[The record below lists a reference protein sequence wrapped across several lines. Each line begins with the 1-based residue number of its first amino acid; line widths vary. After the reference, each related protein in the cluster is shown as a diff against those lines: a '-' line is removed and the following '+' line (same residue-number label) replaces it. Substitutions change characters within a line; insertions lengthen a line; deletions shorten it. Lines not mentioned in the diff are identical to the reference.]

1 MMLVEIFKQ
10 FRWKIS
16 LALSFVLVEKL
27 AWIIEPTLFG
37 KVIDAMIDALSDPSH
52 PSPVQP
58 IAIWIG
64 AFVLNSGMGTLHR
77 SVGERIYLNMYI
89 AITTRITTLAKQV
102 GDSVSRT
109 AGRAELS
116 REFISFFQYR
126 LPEMIEQG
134 FDIIGAVVALAF
146 FDYRLAV
153 ACLVLGI
160 PLSLFGRTYNRKV
173 LSLQRS
179 IHDGKENAYG
189 VFSTLDPDQVR
200 LYYSDMARHQQKIAN
215 LGAWNFGILRIFLLG
230 IFLVVL
236 YIAIDI
242 DDFTTGNIYSIVA
255 YLWTFVGSSEYIP
268 EQLES
273 WASIKDISRRIRFE
287 NK

>member
-1 MMLVEIFKQ
+1 MALIEIFKQ

-27 AWIIEPTLFG
+27 AWIVEPTVFG
-37 KVIDAMIDALSDPSH
+37 NVIDAMIDALTDPSH

-58 IAIWIG
+58 IAIWISV
-64 AFVLNSGMGTLHR
+64 FVINSGMGTLHR
-77 SVGERIYLNMYI
+77 TVGERIYLSMYV
-89 AITTRITTLAKQV
+89 AITTRITLLARQR
-102 GDSVSRT
+102 GDSVSQT
-109 AGRAELS
+109 AGRADLS

-134 FDIIGAVVALAF
+134 FDIVGAIVALAF

-160 PLSLFGRTYNRKV
+160 PLSLIGRVYNRKV
-173 LSLQRS
+173 LSLQKS
-179 IHDGKENAYG
+179 IHDGKEDAYR

-200 LYYSDMARHQQKIAN
+200 SYYSDMAQSQQKIAN
-215 LGAWNFGILRIFLLG
+215 WGALNFSVLRICLLG

-242 DDFTTGNIYSIVA
+242 DDFTTGNLYSIVA

-273 WASIKDISRRIRFE
+273 WTSIKDISHRLRFE
-287 NK
+287 ND